1 MGRRTGQWTRH
12 RAQVRGHGNRAMRI
26 EEGALGII
34 GLALN
39 EREGEVAAKKHA
51 AGFADALG
59 EAGGDRT
66 DAGDRQDAERDAGN
80 ENAKTTQAA
89 AQIAPG
95 KSPGK
100 AAGPSGGEGCG

>member
-1 MGRRTGQWTRH
+1 
-12 RAQVRGHGNRAMRI
+12 MRV
-26 EEGALGII
+26 EESALDVV

-39 EREGEVAAKKHA
+39 EREGKIAAKDHA
-51 AGFADALG
+51 AGFANALS
-59 EAGGDRT
+59 EACGDRT